1 MGHHDLFFKKVF
13 SSRENAADFV
23 RHTLPPELAAEMDF
37 NTLAIE
43 KGSHV
48 DAALAENFSDTVY
61 TCQFSGTQIKIAL
74 LFEHKSAP
82 DNNLPFQLYRYMGNL
97 WKNSTKQKQPRL
109 PVIPIVLYHGRTP
122 WTPGSLISRFTK
134 WPDAV
139 KPYIPDFEFVFVD
152 LSAYSNDAIKTSVF
166 KVASLRI
173 ALLVMKNIFDQQKLE
188 HHLTRF
194 LEIDRA
200 YFQEARGL
208 KFLETVLYYILQ
220 VTEIEPESVAESVAC
235 ISEKGRDIAMTT
247 AEKLRQEGMLKGM
260 QKGMQKGKQEGKQE
274 GRQETML
281 AMVRNAGEKGLS
293 EEMIAQITNLDIALV
308 RKILNNE
315 PVDIPLHLLS
325 DSDQ

>member
-23 RHTLPPELAAEMDF
+23 RHTLPPELVAEMDF

-48 DAALAENFSDTVY
+48 DAVLAGNFSDTVY
-61 TCQFSGTQIKIAL
+61 TCEFSGTQIKIAL

-82 DNNLPFQLYRYMGNL
+82 DNNLPFQLHRYMGNL
-97 WKNSTKQKQPRL
+97 WKNSTQQKQPRL

-122 WTPGSLISRFTK
+122 WTPGTLISGFTK

-166 KVASLRI
+166 KVASLRS
-173 ALLVMKNIFDQQKLE
+173 ALLVMKNIFDQQKLA
-188 HHLTRF
+188 HHLTQF
-194 LEIDRA
+194 LEIGRA

-208 KFLETVLYYILQ
+208 KFLETVLHYILQ

-247 AEKLRQEGMLKGM
+247 AEKLRQEGM
-260 QKGMQKGKQEGKQE
+260 QK
-274 GRQETML
+274 GRQETMT

-325 DSDQ
+325 GSDQ